1 MTTDQLI
8 HRCAE
13 YLREAGVDT
22 PEHDVKLIMADVLG
36 CSPSDV
42 ESAAIMRTD
51 VRALCAKYGRDDD
64 AELVH
69 TFKHMVCRRHAR
81 EPLQYIVGH
90 APFRYLDLKVGPGVF
105 IPRQETELIAQ
116 DAIEWVTRHGIYS
129 PRIVDLCAGS
139 GALGLALA
147 TEIPGAQVWGVE
159 LSPQAAVW
167 TRRNITQIS
176 RTYPDI
182 TANYHLEI
190 ADATCPITLAHLDGT
205 VDVVV
210 SNPPYVPQ
218 SQVPQQP
225 EVRDFDPSLALYGDR
240 LMACSFPSRSFG
252 VPMRCFARVAC
263 SSWSTTSR
271 SPTAQW
277 PSRAPADSVTPAR
290 GPISLTGRAIWWR
303 PSRRHP
309 FP

>member
-147 TEIPGAQVWGVE
+147 TEIPGAQAGGAE
-159 LSPQAAVW
+159 QSPQAAVW

-225 EVRDFDPSLALYGDR
+225 EVRDFDPSLALYGGSSDGMLIPEQIIRRAYALLRPGGLFLMEHDISQPDR
-240 LMACSFPSRSFG
+240 TVA
-252 VPMRCFARVAC
+252 FARASGFSDARTVA
-263 SSWSTTSR
+263 
-271 SPTAQW
+271 
-277 PSRAPADSVTPAR
+277 D
-290 GPISLTGRAIWWR
+290 LTYR
-303 PSRRHP
+303 PRYLVATK
-309 FP
+309 

>member
-147 TEIPGAQVWGVE
+147 TEIPGAQAWGVE
-159 LSPQAAVW
+159 QSPQAAAW
-167 TRRNITQIS
+167 TPRTITQTS

-225 EVRDFDPSLALYGDR
+225 EVRDFDPSLALYGGSSDGMLIPEQIIRRAYALLRPGGLFLMEHDISQPDR
-240 LMACSFPSRSFG
+240 TVA
-252 VPMRCFARVAC
+252 FARASGFSDARTVA
-263 SSWSTTSR
+263 
-271 SPTAQW
+271 
-277 PSRAPADSVTPAR
+277 D
-290 GPISLTGRAIWWR
+290 LTYR
-303 PSRRHP
+303 PRYLVATK
-309 FP
+309 

>member
-225 EVRDFDPSLALYGDR
+225 EVRDFDPSLALYGGSSDGMLIPEQIIRRAYALLRPGGLFLMEHDISQPDR
-240 LMACSFPSRSFG
+240 TVA
-252 VPMRCFARVAC
+252 FARASGFSDARMGADLTYRPRYLVA
-263 SSWSTTSR
+263 TK
-271 SPTAQW
+271 
-277 PSRAPADSVTPAR
+277 
-290 GPISLTGRAIWWR
+290 
-303 PSRRHP
+303 
-309 FP
+309 

>member
-225 EVRDFDPSLALYGDR
+225 EVRDFDPSLALYGGSSDGMLIPEQIIRRAYALLRPGGLFLMEHDISQPDR
-240 LMACSFPSRSFG
+240 TVA
-252 VPMRCFARVAC
+252 FARASGFSDARTGADLTYRPRYLVA
-263 SSWSTTSR
+263 TN
-271 SPTAQW
+271 
-277 PSRAPADSVTPAR
+277 
-290 GPISLTGRAIWWR
+290 
-303 PSRRHP
+303 
-309 FP
+309 

>member
-105 IPRQETELIAQ
+105 IPRQETEL
-116 DAIEWVTRHGIYS
+116 S
-129 PRIVDLCAGS
+129 AGS

-225 EVRDFDPSLALYGDR
+225 EVRDFDPSLALYGGSSDGMLIPEQIIRRAYALLRPGGLFLMEHDISQPDR
-240 LMACSFPSRSFG
+240 TVA
-252 VPMRCFARVAC
+252 FARASGFSDARTGADLTYRPRYLVA
-263 SSWSTTSR
+263 TK
-271 SPTAQW
+271 
-277 PSRAPADSVTPAR
+277 
-290 GPISLTGRAIWWR
+290 
-303 PSRRHP
+303 
-309 FP
+309 

>member
-36 CSPSDV
+36 CSLSDV
-42 ESAAIMRTD
+42 EAAAIMRTD
-51 VRALCAKYGRDDD
+51 VRALCAKYGKDDD
-64 AELVH
+64 DVELVH

-90 APFRYLDLKVGPGVF
+90 APFRYLDLEVGPGVF
-105 IPRQETELIAQ
+105 IPRQETELLAQ
-116 DAIEWVTRHGIYS
+116 DAIDWVTRHGIYS

-167 TRRNITQIS
+167 TRRNIARIS

-218 SQVPQQP
+218 AQVPQQP
-225 EVRDFDPSLALYGDR
+225 EVRDCDPSLALYGGSSDGMLIPEQIIRRAYALLRPGGLFLMEHDISQPDR
-240 LMACSFPSRSFG
+240 TVA
-252 VPMRCFARVAC
+252 FARASGFSDARTGVDLTYRPRYLVA
-263 SSWSTTSR
+263 TK
-271 SPTAQW
+271 
-277 PSRAPADSVTPAR
+277 
-290 GPISLTGRAIWWR
+290 
-303 PSRRHP
+303 
-309 FP
+309 

>member
-210 SNPPYVPQ
+210 SRKCVI
-218 SQVPQQP
+218 ST
-225 EVRDFDPSLALYGDR
+225 RRSRCTGDR

>member
-90 APFRYLDLKVGPGVF
+90 APFRYLDLKVGPGVS

-225 EVRDFDPSLALYGDR
+225 EVRDFDPSLALYGGSSDGMLIPEQIIRRAYALLRPGGLFLMEHDISQPDR
-240 LMACSFPSRSFG
+240 TVA
-252 VPMRCFARVAC
+252 FARASGFSDARTGADLTYRPRYLVA
-263 SSWSTTSR
+263 TK
-271 SPTAQW
+271 
-277 PSRAPADSVTPAR
+277 
-290 GPISLTGRAIWWR
+290 
-303 PSRRHP
+303 
-309 FP
+309 